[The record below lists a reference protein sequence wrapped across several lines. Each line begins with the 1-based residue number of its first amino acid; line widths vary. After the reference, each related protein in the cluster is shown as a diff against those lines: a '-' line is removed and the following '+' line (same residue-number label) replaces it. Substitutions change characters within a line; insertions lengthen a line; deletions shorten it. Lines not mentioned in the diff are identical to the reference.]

1 MNASAVEALFN
12 AAIGFAVSWTITAFV
27 LGYTP
32 VQAIGVTLLFFCAS
46 FLRSWAIREAFRKWL
61 S

>member
-1 MNASAVEALFN
+1 MSALEALCN
-12 AAIGFAVSWTITAFV
+12 AIIGLVVSWTLTAFV

-32 VQAIGVTLLFFCAS
+32 AQAIGVTLMFFCAS
-46 FLRSWAIREAFRKWL
+46 FLRSWAIREAFKKWL

>member
-1 MNASAVEALFN
+1 MNALEALCN
-12 AAIGFAVSWTITAFV
+12 ATIGLVVSWTLTLAV

-32 VQAIGVTLLFFCAS
+32 AQSAGITAMFFVAS
-46 FLRSWAIREAFRKWL
+46 FARSWAIRKAFAAWQ

>member
-1 MNASAVEALFN
+1 MSALEALCN
-12 AAIGFAVSWTITAFV
+12 AIIGLVVSWTLTAFV

-32 VQAIGVTLLFFCAS
+32 AQAIGVTMMFFCAS

>member
-1 MNASAVEALFN
+1 MSALEALCN
-12 AAIGFAVSWTITAFV
+12 AIIGLVVSWTLTAFV

-32 VQAIGVTLLFFCAS
+32 AQAIGVTLLFFCAS
-46 FLRSWAIREAFRKWL
+46 FLRSWAIREAFKKWL

>member
-1 MNASAVEALFN
+1 MSALEALIN
-12 AAIGFAVSWTITAFV
+12 AAIGLVVSWTLTAFV

-32 VQAIGVTLLFFCAS
+32 SQAIGVTMMFFAAS
-46 FLRSWAIREAFRKWL
+46 FTRSWLIRKAFKAWA

>member
-1 MNASAVEALFN
+1 MSALEALCN
-12 AAIGFAVSWTITAFV
+12 AVIGLVVSWTLTAFV

-32 VQAIGVTLLFFCAS
+32 TQAVGVTTMFFAAS
-46 FLRSWAIREAFRKWL
+46 FTRSWLIRRAFKAWQ

>member
-1 MNASAVEALFN
+1 MSALEALCN
-12 AAIGFAVSWTITAFV
+12 AIIGLVVSWTLTAFV

-32 VQAIGVTLLFFCAS
+32 AQAAGVTLMFFCAS
-46 FLRSWAIREAFRKWL
+46 FLRSWVIREAFRKWQ

>member
-1 MNASAVEALFN
+1 MSALEALCN
-12 AAIGFAVSWTITAFV
+12 AIIGLVVSWTLTAFV

-32 VQAIGVTLLFFCAS
+32 AQAIGVTLLFFCAS
-46 FLRSWAIREAFRKWL
+46 FLRSWAIREAFRKWQ

>member
-12 AAIGFAVSWTITAFV
+12 AAIGFAVSWTLTAFV

-32 VQAIGVTLLFFCAS
+32 AQAVGVTLLFFCAS

>member
-1 MNASAVEALFN
+1 MSALEALFN
-12 AAIGFAVSWTITAFV
+12 AIIGLVVSWTLTAFV

-46 FLRSWAIREAFRKWL
+46 FLRSWAIREAFRKWQ